1 MKNRKVAAGLA
12 LAGAVTLPGMHR
24 FYLGQSRWGLAYLA
38 LAWTTPL
45 SRIASAI
52 EALWYLS
59 LDEAEFDRAFGD
71 GTGPLAQPPGTGI
84 APASAAATQANADAA
99 LAMATALRE
108 LEELRRDG
116 LLTDAEFEQQR
127 QQLSSKRDPKSRIL
141 DPLTT
146 LGRSRVQSIAQFISP
161 IAPANP
167 SQANG
172 IDVNQASIDDW
183 LTLPGISIHQARS
196 IVQIS
201 QSGVQYH
208 DLEDIA
214 AVLGIP
220 AAHLTALSDR
230 LQFCYYDGPETPRL
244 DPNSAPIA
252 DLAKLPG
259 LNLIWAS
266 RISQERSRSPYLNL
280 ADLQRRIGLPSDVLS
295 QVMHGLHFGPQ

>member
-24 FYLGQSRWGLAYLA
+24 IYLGQPRWGLAYLA

-59 LDEAEFDRAFGD
+59 LDEADFDRAFGD
-71 GTGPLAQPPGTGI
+71 STGPLAQPPGTGI
-84 APASAAATQANADAA
+84 APATPTQANADAA
-99 LAMATALRE
+99 LAMAAALRE
-108 LEELRRDG
+108 LEQLRQDG
-116 LLTDAEFEQQR
+116 LLTNAEFEQQR
-127 QQLSSKRDPKSRIL
+127 QQLSSERAPNPTLVSQLK
-141 DPLTT
+141 T
-146 LGRSRVQSIAQFISP
+146 LGRSGLKSIATP
-161 IAPANP
+161 NP
-167 SQANG
+167 TP

-208 DLEDIA
+208 DLEDLA

-220 AAHLTALSDR
+220 AAQLTALSDR
-230 LQFCYYDGPETPRL
+230 LQFCYYDGPDIDRL
-244 DPNSAPIA
+244 DPNRATAAELSR
-252 DLAKLPG
+252 LPG
-259 LNLIWAS
+259 LDANWADRLI
-266 RISQERSRSPYLNL
+266 QERQNGPYRNL
-280 ADLQRRIGLPSDVLS
+280 ADLQQRVKLPSTLLS
-295 QVMHGLHFGPQ
+295 DIMHSLQFTPFS

>member
-71 GTGPLAQPPGTGI
+71 GTGSPAPTSPGTN
-84 APASAAATQANADAA
+84 AQTQTQANADAT
-99 LAMATALRE
+99 LAMAAALRE
-108 LEELRRDG
+108 LERLRQDG
-116 LLTDAEFEQQR
+116 LLTNTEFEQQR
-127 QQLSSKRDPKSRIL
+127 QQLSSDVLSPAKPSL
-141 DPLTT
+141 LTQLKT
-146 LGRSRVQSIAQFISP
+146 LGRSGLGSIASP
-161 IAPANP
+161 SPA
-167 SQANG
+167 ANR

-183 LTLPGISIHQARS
+183 ITLPGISIHQARS
-196 IVQIS
+196 IVQLS

-208 DLEDIA
+208 DLEDLA

-220 AAHLTALSDR
+220 VAHLSALSDR
-230 LQFCYYDGPETPRL
+230 LQFCYYDGPDIDRL
-244 DPNSAPIA
+244 DPN
-252 DLAKLPG
+252 LATAAELMRLPG
-259 LNLIWAS
+259 LDGTWADLI
-266 RISQERSRSPYLNL
+266 IQERSNGPYRNL
-280 ADLQRRIGLPSDVLS
+280 ADFQNRLGLSGELLS
-295 QVMHGLHFGPQ
+295 RAMHSLRFDSQSLT